1 MVLEIPPAGD
11 DGSITG
17 SVDDAWQTAI
27 EDVGPAGV
35 DKGKGGK
42 YLILPPGYKI
52 PIPADYIAMPSPT
65 YGGYAILR
73 SNLKSGSDADVAKAV
88 AYGKRVKFYP
98 LQQADKAPQ
107 TTFVD
112 ALDVVYDSTIPY
124 DLRFFESLHRIVQ
137 AEPWLTRDKAMIDTL
152 KTIGIEKGTPFEP
165 GAAAKDVL
173 SEAIREARI
182 WLDAGYEAACS
193 QPFNDGTHWSLPA
206 SPGLVKCMADFFADP
221 DAYPVD
227 ARGVTYSF
235 GYTSL
240 KLARPGEPDFL
251 SLSFT
256 FANYLRAYGSAA
268 FWRTSWNTVSFAF
281 AATLVAFVIG
291 AFMAWVIARTNTPL
305 ARLIGFM
312 LVGRVVI
319 PGILIAISWI
329 LVASPN
335 IGLFNQMMLNL
346 AGVRNLLNVYS
357 FWGMV
362 WVQAPRRAAAVRA
375 RQGSPQEGASCQA
388 DVVLE

>member
-152 KTIGIEKGTPFEP
+152 KAIGIGKGTPFEP
-165 GAAAKDVL
+165 DAAAKDVL

-193 QPFNDGTHWSLPA
+193 QPFNDGTHWRSGTRLN
-206 SPGLVKCMADFFADP
+206 S
-221 DAYPVD
+221 
-227 ARGVTYSF
+227 SH
-235 GYTSL
+235 L
-240 KLARPGEPDFL
+240 KLSRMP
-251 SLSFT
+251 S
-256 FANYLRAYGSAA
+256 SA
-268 FWRTSWNTVSFAF
+268 
-281 AATLVAFVIG
+281 
-291 AFMAWVIARTNTPL
+291 
-305 ARLIGFM
+305 
-312 LVGRVVI
+312 
-319 PGILIAISWI
+319 
-329 LVASPN
+329 
-335 IGLFNQMMLNL
+335 
-346 AGVRNLLNVYS
+346 
-357 FWGMV
+357 
-362 WVQAPRRAAAVRA
+362 
-375 RQGSPQEGASCQA
+375 
-388 DVVLE
+388 